1 LPHNNRNFRTLLKVL
16 RKQVGVALMKLNPD
30 GAAVKA
36 DAK

>member
-1 LPHNNRNFRTLLKVL
+1 LPHNNGKFRTLLKVV
-16 RKQVGVALMKLNPD
+16 RKQVAVALMKLNPD